1 MWSKSTKDWW
11 RKVMV
16 TNHNIDAAKSY
27 QEEMLRAVYGVIIIS
42 GSASVWLIDQVNE
55 CAKKLKE
62 TEINHV

>member
-1 MWSKSTKDWW
+1 
-11 RKVMV
+11 MV